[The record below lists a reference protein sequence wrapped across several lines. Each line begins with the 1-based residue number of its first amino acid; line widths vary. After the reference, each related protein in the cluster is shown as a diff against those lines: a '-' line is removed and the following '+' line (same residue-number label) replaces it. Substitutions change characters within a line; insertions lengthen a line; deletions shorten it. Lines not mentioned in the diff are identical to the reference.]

1 MSGFAPRGY
10 FRFAEIR
17 EIMGVDE
24 FGGWLAAG
32 DMIAH
37 VLDDA
42 GNVVPIDARVWRTV
56 EAGEIM
62 STGALTPTDGSSPFP
77 LFVASQDPSH
87 LVRIMAARKAK
98 ATPLNLVSG
107 QPAWWPAPAETV
119 SAWST
124 RAASAAEAERRI
136 KAAGVALTEGRVC
149 AALEVM
155 WREAGQEVGEGTI
168 ARLRRRA

>member
-17 EIMGVDE
+17 EIMGIDE

-42 GNVVPIDARVWRTV
+42 GNVVPIDARVWRTA
-56 EAGEIM
+56 EAAEIM
-62 STGALTPTDGSSPFP
+62 STGALTPADGSPAFP
-77 LFVASQDPSH
+77 LYVASQEPSH

-98 ATPLNLVSG
+98 AAPITLVSG
-107 QPAWWPAPAETV
+107 QPAWWPASEETV

-124 RAASAAEAERRI
+124 RAASTSEAERRI
-136 KAAGVALTEGRVC
+136 KAAGVPLSEGRVC

-155 WREAGQEVGEGTI
+155 WREAGQEVSEGTI